1 MTKIQIIID
10 DGESLK
16 GITCNNISVESFEP
30 ENPWEQPRFGSY
42 QFIAR
47 NIIFDESPNLI
58 SIPNEVLLRIRDHNI
73 DAEHEYTMEQT
84 RKLEQKNDSL
94 QQSIGHH
101 LIELNALEKEV
112 ERFHEVLEG
121 MIDRY
126 PMAAAELCLQ
136 DGDLDAACYFAKKAN
151 EEEENETR
159 NKNTSSEESN
169 LS

>member
-16 GITCNNISVESFEP
+16 GITCNNIIAELIEP

-42 QFIAR
+42 QFVAR
-47 NIIFDESPNLI
+47 DIVFDESPSLV
-58 SIPNEVLLRIRDHNI
+58 SIPDELLLRIRDYNI
-73 DAEHEYTMEQT
+73 DVEHEHALEQT
-84 RKLEQKNDSL
+84 RKLKQKNDDL
-94 QQSIGHH
+94 QKSIGHH
-101 LIELNALEKEV
+101 LVELNALEKEV

-151 EEEENETR
+151 EEEKENV
-159 NKNTSSEESN
+159 
-169 LS
+169 